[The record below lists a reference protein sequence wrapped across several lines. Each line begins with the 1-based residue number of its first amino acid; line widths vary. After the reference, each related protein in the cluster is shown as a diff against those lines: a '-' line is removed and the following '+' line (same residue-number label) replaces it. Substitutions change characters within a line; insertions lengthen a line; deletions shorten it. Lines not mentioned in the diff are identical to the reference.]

1 MFGFFLNFFN
11 FNLIE
16 YFQLDNANQILDQAQ
31 QPYDFLITTIRN
43 KDGQLKKVQDTIE
56 GLEKQLR

>member
-1 MFGFFLNFFN
+1 
-11 FNLIE
+11 
-16 YFQLDNANQILDQAQ
+16 LDNANQILDQAQ
-31 QPYDFLITTIRN
+31 QPYDFLITTVRN